1 MNGKRKPARN
11 PRDRENQMISLA
23 VDCAEERIRSGKA
36 SDTLLC
42 HYLKLGTTRYSLE
55 KEKLEKENELL
66 RAKTDAIERDKNR
79 DELYNKVISMFKQY
93 RGEPEDY
100 EDEEFD

>member
-1 MNGKRKPARN
+1 MKEKRKPARN
-11 PRDRENQMISLA
+11 PRERENQMIALA
-23 VDCAEERIRSGKA
+23 VDCAEDRIISGKA

-42 HYLKLGTTRYSLE
+42 HYLKLGTTRYALE

-79 DELYNKVISMFKQY
+79 DDLYREVITMFKTY
-93 RGEPEDY
+93 KGGSD
-100 EDEEFD
+100 DGEEFE